1 MKLTNKYDIPQTIV
15 NVLERPT
22 YSKGKAHIS
31 ATQLLNSP
39 KIVALTKK
47 FEDELEQDVSD
58 MVWSLFGSAI
68 HNVLEHGKDD
78 NHVVEQ
84 RIHATHD
91 GWHISGA
98 VDLQVINPA
107 GHDIKDYKTTSAWAV
122 MNEKKEWEEQLNI
135 YAWLVE
141 KVHRVPVT
149 SLGIVAIIRDWSRRD
164 AATKEGYPPAPI
176 KELPIK
182 LWSFAEREA
191 FIDKRIA
198 LHSACDFAMETDGSL
213 PDCTPEEMWEK
224 PTVWAVR
231 KKGNVRA
238 KALYESEKLALEA
251 KEILGKEFEVEVRPG
266 ERTRCANFCPVS
278 QYCEQYR
285 DYLNNKE

>member
-1 MKLTNKYDIPQTIV
+1 MKLTNKYGIPQTII

-22 YSKGKAHIS
+22 YSKGRAHIS

-39 KIVALTKK
+39 KIVSLTKK
-47 FEDELEQDVSD
+47 FEDEIEQDACD

-84 RIHATHD
+84 RLHSEHD

-98 VDLQVINPA
+98 IDLQVINPE
-107 GHDIKDYKTTSAWAV
+107 GRDIKDYKTTSAWAV
-122 MNEKKEWEEQLNI
+122 MNEKKDWEEQLNI

-141 KVHRVPVT
+141 KVLKVPVT
-149 SLGIVAIIRDWSRRD
+149 SLVIVAIIRDWSSRE
-164 AATKEGYPPAPI
+164 AATKDSYPPAPI

-182 LWSFAEREA
+182 LWTFAEREA
-191 FIDKRIA
+191 FIDRRIA
-198 LHSACDFAMETDGSL
+198 LHSSCDFAIETGGDL

-251 KEILGKEFEVEVRPG
+251 LEILGKDFEVEVRLG

-285 DYLNNKE
+285 NYLSTKD